1 MAATA
6 DRTAVTHQSLA
17 LVNHL
22 ARVSRRGSEEALA
35 PLGLRPLHLVAL
47 TLLRDHGSATQ
58 QALAEALRI
67 DASNLVGL
75 LNDLER
81 DEFLVRQRDQTARAR
96 GPVTSPK
103 ADLAGTT
110 GTHPSIHGHLGAP
123 PKGVEMSRFK
133 IMIPKRSD
141 ERKENIE
148 AGKGE
153 GRENNRGSSQH
164 DACSRCGWT
173 MGADGCSRGRR
184 RRIFLFVTFGT
195 AAARERC
202 YRRSARRGRS
212 YTTPAVGRKAGI
224 VTGSR

>member
-6 DRTAVTHQSLA
+6 ERNAVTHQSLA

-81 DEFLVRQRDQTARAR
+81 DKFLVRQRDPEDRRRHIVELSPAGRATLER
-96 GPVTSPK
+96 
-103 ADLAGTT
+103 AERALAAVQDDV
-110 GTHPSIHGHLGAP
+110 LGALDDEERATLHALLLRAAGGQLP
-123 PKGVEMSRFK
+123 SGGCAEAA
-133 IMIPKRSD
+133 SD
-141 ERKENIE
+141 T
-148 AGKGE
+148 
-153 GRENNRGSSQH
+153 
-164 DACSRCGWT
+164 C
-173 MGADGCSRGRR
+173 
-184 RRIFLFVTFGT
+184 
-195 AAARERC
+195 
-202 YRRSARRGRS
+202 
-212 YTTPAVGRKAGI
+212 
-224 VTGSR
+224 